1 MQTAA
6 RYTAGTC
13 RHSEDD
19 VADKDS
25 ENSIIDV
32 EGDGQSA
39 GVPAEGAMD
48 VGGHEP
54 LGTSSDGKRHWR
66 ESTITE
72 PGLDSRGNVFFA
84 AIEMTRMPMI
94 LTDPHQPDNP
104 IVFANKAFLDLT
116 LYEEAEVLGRNC
128 RFLQGART
136 DPDSISELR
145 NAVAADQSIA
155 LEILNYK
162 RDGTPFW
169 NAVFIGPV
177 YDTSGKLL
185 YFFASQLDVTRRR
198 ETERSYLQA
207 QKMEAVGQLTAGLA
221 HDFNNLLQVVNGN
234 LELAQARST
243 DERVLRYLESARGAA
258 ERGAKLTGQ
267 LLAFARKTRLDPRPV
282 DVSDCLNSFADVMES
297 ALGRKVE
304 LHFSLRRG
312 LPKALL
318 DPQQFEMAV
327 LNIALNAKDAMP
339 TGGVIEL
346 STARIK
352 LNGDAAARGLS
363 PGEYVAVQVRDE
375 GEGMTPEVIERA
387 IEPFFTTKGVGKGTG
402 LGLAMASGFVQQSR
416 GRLEIEST
424 PQQGTTVRMLFPV
437 AAHDAHDLPSDP
449 QPSGQPTSGSG
460 TSGAHIL
467 VVEDSP
473 EVLALAREILEEVG
487 YRVTTAETGE
497 DGLASFQAAAD
508 GSIDLVFTDLV
519 MPGGING
526 IVLAQEIA
534 KIAPDVPVLMT
545 TGYNEELVA
554 DGPLRSGLDVLGK
567 PYRRTDLLDRVRQA
581 LNRKG
586 DGGPRRNASDF
597 GSAEE

>member
-1 MQTAA
+1 MT
-6 RYTAGTC
+6 
-13 RHSEDD
+13 E
-19 VADKDS
+19 KDS
-25 ENSIIDV
+25 GDTPIDI

-39 GVPAEGAMD
+39 GIPADGAMD

-54 LGTSSDGKRHWR
+54 LGGSDGKRHWR

-94 LTDPHQPDNP
+94 LTDPHQDDNP

-116 LYEEAEVLGRNC
+116 LYEEEEVLGRNC
-128 RFLQGART
+128 RFLQGAQT
-136 DPDSISELR
+136 DPASVTELR
-145 NAVAADQSIA
+145 SAVAADDSVA
-155 LEILNYK
+155 LELLNYK

-169 NAVFIGPV
+169 NAVFVGPV

-198 ETERSYLQA
+198 ESERSYLQA

-234 LELAQARST
+234 LELAVERSS

-282 DVSDCLNSFADVMES
+282 DVSECLNSFADVMES

-327 LNIALNAKDAMP
+327 LNIAINAKDAMP
-339 TGGVIEL
+339 RGGVIEL
-346 STARIK
+346 STSRIR
-352 LNGDAAARGLS
+352 LNGDADARGLT

-375 GEGMTPEVIERA
+375 GEGMPPEVIERA
-387 IEPFFTTKGVGKGTG
+387 VEPFFTTKGVGKGTG

-416 GRLEIEST
+416 GRLEIESE
-424 PQQGTTVRMLFPV
+424 PNKGTTIRMLFPV
-437 AAHDAHDLPSDP
+437 ASDAHDLPPERQRDTLP
-449 QPSGQPTSGSG
+449 KTASGG
-460 TSGAHIL
+460 SGAHIL

-487 YRVTTAETGE
+487 YRITTAETGE
-497 DGLASFQAAAD
+497 DGLASFQAAPE

-554 DGPLRSGLDVLGK
+554 EGPLRSGLDVLGK

-581 LNRKG
+581 LNRRG
-586 DGGPRRNASDF
+586 DGGPRRNPSDY
-597 GSAEE
+597 GAAEE

>member
-1 MQTAA
+1 MA
-6 RYTAGTC
+6 
-13 RHSEDD
+13 E
-19 VADKDS
+19 KDS
-25 ENSIIDV
+25 EANNYDI
-32 EGDGQSA
+32 EGAGQSA
-39 GVPAEGAMD
+39 GVPSEGSMD

-54 LGTSSDGKRHWR
+54 LGPSSRGKHHWR

-72 PGLDSRGNVFFA
+72 PGLDNRGNVFFA

-94 LTDPHQPDNP
+94 LTDPHRDDNP

-116 LYEEAEVLGRNC
+116 LYEEAEVIGRNC

-136 DPDSISELR
+136 DRASVDELR
-145 NAVAADQSIA
+145 SAVEEKQSIA

-198 ETERSYLQA
+198 ESERTYLQA

-234 LELAQARST
+234 LELAIARS
-243 DERVLRYLESARGAA
+243 DDDRVLRYLESARQSA

-282 DVSDCLNSFADVMES
+282 DVSACLNSFADVMES
-297 ALGRKVE
+297 ALGKHVE
-304 LHFSLRRG
+304 LHFSLRRS
-312 LPKALL
+312 LPRALL

-327 LNIALNAKDAMP
+327 LNIALNARDAMP
-339 TGGVIEL
+339 KGGVIEI
-346 STARIK
+346 STARVR

-363 PGEYVAVQVRDE
+363 PGDYVIVQVRDE

-387 IEPFFTTKGVGKGTG
+387 VEPFFTTKGVGKGTG

-416 GRLEIEST
+416 GRLEIESEPGKGST
-424 PQQGTTVRMLFPV
+424 IRMLFPV
-437 AAHDAHDLPSDP
+437 ASSNMPELPP
-449 QPSGQPTSGSG
+449 EAQQTTAGPTSGS
-460 TSGAHIL
+460 TGAHIL
-467 VVEDSP
+467 VVEDSS

-487 YRVTTAETGE
+487 YRITTAETGDE
-497 DGLASFQAAAD
+497 AMETFHAAAD
-508 GSIDLVFTDLV
+508 GSFDLVFTDLV

-534 KIAPDVPVLMT
+534 KIAPHVPVLMT
-545 TGYNEELVA
+545 TGYNEELVI

-586 DGGPRRNASDF
+586 DGGLRRTASEY

>member
-1 MQTAA
+1 MA
-6 RYTAGTC
+6 
-13 RHSEDD
+13 E
-19 VADKDS
+19 KDP
-25 ENSIIDV
+25 ENTIIDV
-32 EGDGQSA
+32 EGNGQSA

-48 VGGHEP
+48 SGAHEP
-54 LGTSSDGKRHWR
+54 LGISSDGKRHWR

-72 PGLDSRGNVFFA
+72 PGLESRGNVFFA

-94 LTDPHQPDNP
+94 LTDPHQSDNP

-116 LYEEAEVLGRNC
+116 LYEEEEVLGRNC

-136 DPDSISELR
+136 DPESVTALR
-145 NAVAADQSIA
+145 KTVAANESIA
-155 LEILNYK
+155 LELLNYK

-177 YDTSGKLL
+177 YDTTGNLL

-198 ETERSYLQA
+198 ESERSYLQA

-234 LELAQARST
+234 LELAAARSS
-243 DERVLRYLESARGAA
+243 DDRVLRYLESARSAA

-282 DVSDCLNSFADVMES
+282 DVSECLNSFADVMES
-297 ALGRKVE
+297 ALGKKVE

-346 STARIK
+346 STARLK
-352 LNGDAAARGLS
+352 LNGDAAARGLT

-375 GEGMTPEVIERA
+375 GEGMTPEVMERA

-424 PQQGTTVRMLFPV
+424 PGKGTTVRMLFPV
-437 AAHDAHDLPSDP
+437 AARDARDLPTEP
-449 QPSGQPTSGSG
+449 QQTSKPSTNQ
-460 TSGAHIL
+460 SGAHIL

-487 YRVTTAETGE
+487 YQITTAETGE
-497 DGLASFQAAAD
+497 EGLASFQAAPD

-526 IVLAQEIA
+526 IVLAQEIT

-554 DGPLRSGLDVLGK
+554 EGPLRSGLDVLGK

-586 DGGPRRNASDF
+586 DGGPRRNASDY
-597 GSAEE
+597 GAAEE

>member
-1 MQTAA
+1 MA
-6 RYTAGTC
+6 
-13 RHSEDD
+13 E
-19 VADKDS
+19 KDS
-25 ENSIIDV
+25 GNTTIDI
-32 EGDGQSA
+32 EGNGQSA
-39 GVPAEGAMD
+39 GVPAAGAMD
-48 VGGHEP
+48 VGAHEP
-54 LGTSSDGKRHWR
+54 LGASSDGKRHWR

-72 PGLDSRGNVFFA
+72 PGLNNRGNVFFA

-116 LYEEAEVLGRNC
+116 LYEEEEVLGRNC

-136 DPDSISELR
+136 DSESVAELR
-145 NAVAADQSIA
+145 DAVAANQSIA

-198 ETERSYLQA
+198 ESERSYLQA

-234 LELAQARST
+234 LELAVARSS
-243 DERVLRYLESARGAA
+243 DERVLRYLASARGAA

-282 DVSDCLNSFADVMES
+282 DVSECLNSFADVMES
-297 ALGRKVE
+297 ALGKKVE

-318 DPQQFEMAV
+318 DPQQLEMAV

-346 STARIK
+346 STARVR
-352 LNGDAAARGLS
+352 LNGDAASRGLS

-387 IEPFFTTKGVGKGTG
+387 VEPFFTTKGVGKGTG

-424 PQQGTTVRMLFPV
+424 PGKGTTVRMLFPV
-437 AAHDAHDLPSDP
+437 AARDERDLAPEP
-449 QPSGQPTSGSG
+449 QQNSKPASSNQ
-460 TSGAHIL
+460 SGAHIL

-487 YRVTTAETGE
+487 YRITTAETGE
-497 DGLASFQAAAD
+497 EGLAAFRSAPEE
-508 GSIDLVFTDLV
+508 SIDLVFTDLV

-567 PYRRTDLLDRVRQA
+567 PYRRADLLDRVRQA

-586 DGGPRRNASDF
+586 DGGPRRHISDY